1 MRLAIVFCATLCCTA
16 RQQCAFCARAKC
28 AFSLSMLFTLGT
40 KVLSLGGLC
49 NYVMLIGYHD
59 TAKLLLTHA
68 PLHVEL
74 AAVTTLVTTCNS
86 I

>member
-1 MRLAIVFCATLCCTA
+1 
-16 RQQCAFCARAKC
+16 
-28 AFSLSMLFTLGT
+28 MLFTLGT

-74 AAVTTLVTTCNS
+74 ATVTTLVTTCNS